1 MRFCV
6 LSKHETIIH
15 IKQYQTAVQLWK
27 TSSYV
32 SHVASSHY
40 MLNLIE
46 CNFSIS
52 SIGDKGIDHFII
64 RGAAV
69 SR

>member
-27 TSSYV
+27 ASSYV

-40 MLNLIE
+40 ILNLIE
-46 CNFSIS
+46 FSIS
-52 SIGDKGIDHFII
+52 GIGDKGIDHFII
-64 RGAAV
+64 RGGAV

>member
-6 LSKHETIIH
+6 LSKHEAIIH
-15 IKQYQTAVQLWK
+15 IKQYQTAVLLWK

-32 SHVASSHY
+32 SHVVSSQY
-40 MLNLIE
+40 ILNLIE
-46 CNFSIS
+46 FSIS
-52 SIGDKGIDHFII
+52 GIGDKGIDHFII
-64 RGAAV
+64 RGGAV

>member
-40 MLNLIE
+40 ILHLIE
-46 CNFSIS
+46 FSIS
-52 SIGDKGIDHFII
+52 GIGDKGIDHFII